1 MIIKVRTWKKSI
13 MAQSPFLLKNSP
25 EKTTDNFR
33 NINSGSQ
40 SKDQLRCESGTY
52 LSTALLLIQQTQ

>member
-1 MIIKVRTWKKSI
+1 MIINVRTWKKAI
-13 MAQSPFLLKNSP
+13 MAYSQFLLKNSP

-33 NINSGSQ
+33 NISSGSHP
-40 SKDQLRCESGTY
+40 KDQLRSEPGTS